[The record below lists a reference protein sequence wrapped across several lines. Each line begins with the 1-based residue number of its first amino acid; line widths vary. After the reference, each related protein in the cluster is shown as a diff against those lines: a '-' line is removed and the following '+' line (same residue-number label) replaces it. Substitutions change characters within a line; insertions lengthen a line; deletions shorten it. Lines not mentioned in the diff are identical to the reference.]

1 VIFAIITALPRC
13 GKRFPLSA
21 GAQDTHRRRMN
32 MFGGAGGMGNIMR
45 QAQMAQ
51 RRIEEAQKKVE
62 ALEVEGKA
70 SGGLVQVVVDGKHRV
85 KKVTLSP
92 ELKTEDLEM
101 IGDLMLA
108 AVNDAETA
116 LDTESG
122 KILKEATGGMKLPFN
137 LGF

>member
-1 VIFAIITALPRC
+1 
-13 GKRFPLSA
+13 
-21 GAQDTHRRRMN
+21 
-32 MFGGAGGMGNIMR
+32 MGNIMR

-101 IGDLMLA
+101 IGDLMHA
-108 AVNDAETA
+108 AVNDDETEQE
-116 LDTESG
+116 TESG
-122 KILKEATGGMKLPFN
+122 KILREATGGMKLPFS

>member
-1 VIFAIITALPRC
+1 
-13 GKRFPLSA
+13 
-21 GAQDTHRRRMN
+21 
-32 MFGGAGGMGNIMR
+32 MGNIMR

-92 ELKTEDLEM
+92 ELK
-101 IGDLMLA
+101 
-108 AVNDAETA
+108 
-116 LDTESG
+116 
-122 KILKEATGGMKLPFN
+122 K
-137 LGF
+137 